1 MALPLH
7 NRPRRMATANARIEL
22 DLILRAQEGSA
33 LAQGQLFARHAR
45 ELLPMLTRLLASTA
59 DAEDALQ
66 DTFIE
71 AFAALS
77 DLRQPEAF
85 AGWLRKIAVHQAH
98 RRFRRR
104 RLLGMLGLDRHVPD
118 ATLAELAHDEL
129 APDQRVELARI
140 DAVLQRAPG
149 RERAAWVL
157 RHVEGHELTEVASLC
172 DCSLATVKRWIAA
185 TQARI
190 DRHIGATEAHDA

>member
-1 MALPLH
+1 
-7 NRPRRMATANARIEL
+7 MATANARIEL

-33 LAQGQLFARHAR
+33 LAQGQLFARYAR

-66 DTFIE
+66 DTFVE

-85 AGWLRKIAVHQAH
+85 GGWLRKIAVHQAH

-104 RLLGMLGLDRHVPD
+104 RLLGLLGLDRHVPD
-118 ATLAELAHDEL
+118 ATLAELAHEEL
-129 APDQRVELARI
+129 LPDQRLELSRI
-140 DAVLQRAPG
+140 DTVLQRAPG
-149 RERAAWVL
+149 RERAAWIL
-157 RHVEGHELTEVASLC
+157 RHVEGYELTEVAALC

-185 TQARI
+185 TQARL
-190 DRHIGATEAHDA
+190 DRYVASGTESDNA

>member
-1 MALPLH
+1 
-7 NRPRRMATANARIEL
+7 MATAHARIEL

-33 LAQGQLFARHAR
+33 LAQGQLFARYAR
-45 ELLPMLTRLLASTA
+45 ELLPMLTRLLASNA

-71 AFAALS
+71 AFAALG
-77 DLRQPEAF
+77 DLREPSAF
-85 AGWLRKIAVHQAH
+85 GGWLRKIAVHQAH

-129 APDQRVELARI
+129 GPDQRVELARI
-140 DAVLQRAPG
+140 DAVLARAPG

-157 RHVEGHELTEVASLC
+157 RHVEGHELAEVATLC

-190 DRHIGATEAHDA
+190 DRHVGSSTESHDA